1 MGRARGAA
9 AAVFAAALLAS
20 CGSSDPAPP
29 AETSSAPAA
38 PTSFEGRLQQYRED
52 EVRHVLKIELR
63 NTGTETV
70 RIDALRVEWP
80 GLDGTQDATPAYDLP
95 PGVVA
100 ALEVPYGEAV
110 CAAAERPTDPVN
122 AVVLAGDQQVLV
134 PLAVSDDLLE
144 RLWDLDCR
152 RQRILEAVD
161 VELGSSWARTTV
173 DGLPVLRG
181 ELILTRGTST
191 DPISVLDLDGSV
203 LLTFDAADRTPTPL
217 LRMTPEQPTATLV
230 VDVGSTLRC
239 DGHSLGES
247 KKTYVFDVGLDLG
260 DGEGRV
266 DVTLQPPDDVKPQM
280 YDVLKEACGV

>member
-9 AAVFAAALLAS
+9 AAVLALAMLAA
-20 CGSSDPAPP
+20 CGSPAPQQAP
-29 AETSSAPAA
+29 SSSSPAA
-38 PTSFEGRLQQYRED
+38 PASFEGRLQQYRED

-63 NTGTETV
+63 NTGAETV
-70 RIDALRVEWP
+70 RVDALRVDWP

-110 CAAAERPTDPVN
+110 CDTESRPTDPVN
-122 AVVLAGDQQVLV
+122 AVVQTGDQEVLV

-152 RQRILEAVD
+152 RQRILDAVD
-161 VELGSSWARTTV
+161 VELGTDWARTTV
-173 DGLPVLRG
+173 DGEPVLRG
-181 ELILTRGTST
+181 QLLLTRGTST
-191 DPISVLDLDGSV
+191 TPISVLDLDGSV
-203 LLTFDAADRTPTPL
+203 LLTFDAADREAQPL
-217 LRMTPEQPTATLV
+217 LTMPPDVATSVLV